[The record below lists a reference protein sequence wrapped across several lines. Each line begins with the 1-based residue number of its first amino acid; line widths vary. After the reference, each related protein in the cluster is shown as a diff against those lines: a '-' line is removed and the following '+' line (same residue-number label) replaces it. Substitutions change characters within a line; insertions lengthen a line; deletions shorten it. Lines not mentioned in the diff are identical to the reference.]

1 MGDTRPR
8 AWEAGESSRDA
19 KTPRLDLLAS
29 AALGQNDLSGWDEWP
44 EVTGDKDWCNHV
56 PTDSAHKDILDS
68 SLQSDHAGVCAD
80 CQREDAEEEPGKCR
94 PVHSRILVCLECGR
108 QSCGD
113 SESYLPYGHAQDHA
127 KHGQHWVAAMF
138 ADPQAGF
145 CFKCETEVS
154 VYPEQEEMPGLIQAG
169 GHAFG
174 FDVHSGPVSGVL
186 NLGYTWQGH
195 EFGSAN
201 VQGYAIRGIPNR
213 GSTCYVNAIV
223 QCLLVLDKLR
233 ARMLRPDA
241 PPGQLGLALMEL
253 FVETCVEDAVVGMLN
268 PDKLLRRVRLH
279 TDKFEAYRMHDS
291 HELLDSLRSALHSE
305 ENEIETPNRQR
316 GAATVIDSIFRGEI
330 SYTRSCIRCGSS
342 LVLHDQF
349 YELALP
355 LPSKEH
361 PSRSAAAPQTSES
374 LKSQPKKA
382 GTQLIPTNEKCT
394 SEKIQEVVKSGDSH
408 ILGSELKDVVV
419 EKTPEPL
426 EVGEF
431 MHSCTHSKV
440 LSAYFGDILVS

>member
-19 KTPRLDLLAS
+19 KSPRLDLLAS
-29 AALGQNDLSGWDEWP
+29 AALEQNDLSGWDEWP

-56 PTDSAHKDILDS
+56 PTDSAHKEILDS
-68 SLQSDHAGVCAD
+68 SLLSDDAGKCAD

-113 SESYLPYGHAQDHA
+113 SENYLPYGHAQDHA
-127 KHGQHWVAAMF
+127 KHEQHWVAAMF

-145 CFKCETEVS
+145 CFKCGTEVS

-174 FDVHSGPVSGVL
+174 FDAHSGPVNGLL
-186 NLGYTWQGH
+186 NIGYTWQGH

-279 TDKFEAYRMHDS
+279 TDRFEAYRMHDS

-305 ENEIETPNRQR
+305 ENEIETPNRQS

-330 SYTRSCIRCGSS
+330 SYTRSCICCGSS
-342 LVLHDQF
+342 LVLRDQF
-349 YELALP
+349 CELSLP

-374 LKSQPKKA
+374 LKSEPKKA
-382 GTQLIPTNEKCT
+382 AAQLIPANEKST
-394 SEKIQEVVKSGDSH
+394 SEKIQEVAKSGDSH

-440 LSAYFGDILVS
+440 LSAYFGDVLVS

>member
-1 MGDTRPR
+1 
-8 AWEAGESSRDA
+8 
-19 KTPRLDLLAS
+19 
-29 AALGQNDLSGWDEWP
+29 
-44 EVTGDKDWCNHV
+44 
-56 PTDSAHKDILDS
+56 
-68 SLQSDHAGVCAD
+68 
-80 CQREDAEEEPGKCR
+80 
-94 PVHSRILVCLECGR
+94 
-108 QSCGD
+108 
-113 SESYLPYGHAQDHA
+113 
-127 KHGQHWVAAMF
+127 
-138 ADPQAGF
+138 
-145 CFKCETEVS
+145 
-154 VYPEQEEMPGLIQAG
+154 MPGEIQAG

-174 FDVHSGPVSGVL
+174 SDVPFGPVNGL
-186 NLGYTWQGH
+186 PDIGYTWQCH

-201 VQGYAIRGIPNR
+201 VQGYAIRGTPNR

-233 ARMLRPDA
+233 ARMLGPDA

-279 TDKFEAYRMHDS
+279 TDRFEAYRMHDS

-305 ENEIETPNRQR
+305 ENEIETPNRQS

-330 SYTRSCIRCGSS
+330 SYTRSCICCGSS
-342 LVLHDQF
+342 LVLRDQF
-349 YELALP
+349 CELSLP

-382 GTQLIPTNEKCT
+382 ATQLIPTNEKST
-394 SEKIQEVVKSGDSH
+394 SEKIQEVAKSGDSH

-431 MHSCTHSKV
+431 MHSCSTHSKV
-440 LSAYFGDILVS
+440 LSVFGDVLVS